1 MRKRDVIYKT
11 QSAYHVALSRQNMT
25 EARTQV
31 TFVENLVKFSGV
43 VLEICERKDK
53 QTDRQTDTLIT
64 ILLTLYGAK

>member
-25 EARTQV
+25 EPRTQV